1 MDTVIRNGIL
11 DSMMTAEGKEKT
23 KERLAIS
30 MEKKNKEKEAKI
42 AEERGWHR
50 REGSRLGSAF
60 IAQVN
65 FVVITL
71 VITVS
76 KVEGI
81 QKCLKALKE
90 HRGGGGEEEGE
101 EEGGMTV
108 KYINLDK

>member
-30 MEKKNKEKEAKI
+30 MEKKKNKEKEAKI

-50 REGSRLGSAF
+50 RGGSRLGSAF

-90 HRGGGGEEEGE
+90 HRGEERKKGKKRGE
-101 EEGGMTV
+101 
-108 KYINLDK
+108 